1 MSGMQKR
8 IEVWI
13 EQRYWRVMRIAI
25 WPLSVAF
32 GVAVVFAQRADGG
45 SLRVQ
50 ITNDVFMTIL
60 APVILAAGIPFIA
73 GWIWLPV
80 MLGGWAW
87 RRTHRGRP
95 AGTTA
100 ATTRTW
106 EQALEESRLL
116 REDETGLNW
125 SQPTEQEARAME
137 AEGPIISFLKD
148 GVPTLSI
155 DLAKDPQ
162 PSTNSASA
170 DSPPDSSTSP
180 EA

>member
-8 IEVWI
+8 IEVWV

-32 GVAVVFAQRADGG
+32 GVGVVFAQRADGG

-50 ITNDVFMTIL
+50 ITDDIFMTIL
-60 APVILAAGIPFIA
+60 APFIIAFGIPFIA

-87 RRTHRGRP
+87 RSMHRGGP
-95 AGTTA
+95 AGTTS

-106 EQALEESRLL
+106 EQALEESRL
-116 REDETGLNW
+116 REVETGLNW
-125 SQPTEQEARAME
+125 RQPTEEEARAME

-148 GVPTLSI
+148 GVPTLSM
-155 DLAKDPQ
+155 DLSKDPQ
-162 PSTNSASA
+162 PSTDSTSA
-170 DSPPDSSTSP
+170 DSPPESSTSP